1 MTNKQRLDLIEKYIR
16 EHKYADLHTLAD
28 KFGISLYTVRR
39 ALNELEA
46 ANIICRHHGGAS
58 LVEEDNGSSGYDFI
72 TQDNRQTEQKHAI
85 ARTMADLIEPGMTV
99 MLDGGTTTYTV
110 ARALVEKRLV
120 VITNSLPIAA
130 LFGDALADAVDDLRG
145 QPLDLLIGERMIPA
159 PVLATRAAGI
169 ECAEKA
175 VAQMRLG
182 TLAGLRVVV
191 ADILSAEITQ
201 KRLPCLQR
209 GRVHIETALDHHRCG
224 GALVVIDECVVGI
237 IEPLDAWVQRFP
249 FARDRVAAQ
258 AGKEISVPEGL
269 VELVADVLV
278 LQSHKRVGVG
288 VPKGIGRVPDAK
300 AHRRML

>member
-28 KFGISLYTVRR
+28 KFEISLSTVRR

-85 ARTMADLIEPGMTV
+85 ARKMAELIEPGMTV

-130 LFGDALADAVDDLRG
+130 LFGEVGSSETIVTGGTVYSRLGILYGPACEQAISRVHVDIAVCGCAGMTPEGIWNNNSFIASFQQHMINVCDKLYFVMDSSKVGKRALSLVTEFTDKFT
-145 QPLDLLIGERMIPA
+145 LITDKAPPPEIAEPAAEAGTEILVA
-159 PVLATRAAGI
+159 PVSRI
-169 ECAEKA
+169 E
-175 VAQMRLG
+175 G
-182 TLAGLRVVV
+182 
-191 ADILSAEITQ
+191 
-201 KRLPCLQR
+201 
-209 GRVHIETALDHHRCG
+209 
-224 GALVVIDECVVGI
+224 
-237 IEPLDAWVQRFP
+237 
-249 FARDRVAAQ
+249 
-258 AGKEISVPEGL
+258 
-269 VELVADVLV
+269 
-278 LQSHKRVGVG
+278 
-288 VPKGIGRVPDAK
+288 
-300 AHRRML
+300 